1 MQARG
6 LAHQAH
12 WSGLPTGQFFERF
25 GAVPASPRAAYK
37 LLKQGDSVLLFPG
50 GGREVLAHVTQALGM
65 LTTAAVCQSKVCR
78 QYSQVASGC
87 AVCR

>member
-1 MQARG
+1 MQVRG
-6 LAHQAH
+6 LAHRAH

-50 GGREVLAHVTQALGM
+50 GGREVRAHVTQLLACWLRWQHAGR
-65 LTTAAVCQSKVCR
+65 LQAVQPSCKWSCFCR
-78 QYSQVASGC
+78 
-87 AVCR
+87 